1 MENLVLRSI
10 LIVAP
15 EDMARC
21 CQKYYRVA
29 EVCPVLSRLLVC
41 TPQWLTENS
50 VQHSKAIQ
58 NYSAMR
64 AIVSVLGSLRRFRME
79 TSFIGPELERM
90 SRFAC
95 TPQIRR
101 SKAAGKPY
109 LCPLCASRIYGQI
122 HGDSLICLVAD
133 IFPANQYD
141 FLDIVDDDHRIRWSM
156 FKDLCHKVDEH
167 VLQQD
172 SPFLSHQPYS
182 FREGQMADR
191 VKKILLDVEPI
202 DTQSQD
208 LLATRRYQ
216 DANRARTLFHRR
228 NYP

>member
-1 MENLVLRSI
+1 
-10 LIVAP
+10 
-15 EDMARC
+15 
-21 CQKYYRVA
+21 
-29 EVCPVLSRLLVC
+29 
-41 TPQWLTENS
+41 
-50 VQHSKAIQ
+50 
-58 NYSAMR
+58 
-64 AIVSVLGSLRRFRME
+64 ME

-101 SKAAGKPY
+101 SKSAGKPY
-109 LCPLCASRIYGQI
+109 LNPLRAFRISGQII
-122 HGDSLICLVAD
+122 HGDSLICLIAD
-133 IFPANQYD
+133 ILSANQYD
-141 FLDIVDDDHRIRWSM
+141 FVDIVNDDHRIHWSM

-172 SPFLSHQPYS
+172 SSFLSNQPYS
-182 FREGQMADR
+182 FRGGQMVDR

-216 DANRARTLFHRR
+216 EANRARTLFHRR
-228 NYP
+228 NNP